1 MQLVGWFS
9 HIICDTF
16 WDLIFGSGEVA
27 RMVSIVLRE
36 DITRNLM
43 FFSGFAQ
50 VTSTLGKGFG
60 FCDTCMIDSWWT
72 LHSVLLS
79 IRGRLSDI

>member
-1 MQLVGWFS
+1 MRLVGWFS

-27 RMVSIVLRE
+27 RMFSIVIRE

-43 FFSGFAQ
+43 FFFLALPKLPLLWGEVLVF
-50 VTSTLGKGFG
+50 VT
-60 FCDTCMIDSWWT
+60 
-72 LHSVLLS
+72 HV
-79 IRGRLSDI
+79 